1 LKTVIKISLLI
12 LVQLALFHQNIIA
25 QDTSMVVQTPVKKLT
40 RDPLRATMLA
50 VVFPGM
56 GQVYNRKYWKI
67 PVVYAGFG
75 GLAYFIGSNS
85 SNYRTYMKAYQDF
98 SDDIPETRSYQEL
111 EGLKGVDPA
120 TYDKATHLQTYI
132 QYQEQMLRLIDYY
145 KRYRDL
151 SYIGLGAWYLISI
164 LDANVDASLF
174 NYDVSDNLDL
184 AVMPVQMPV
193 GGLMVA
199 GVNVSLRLKF

>member
-1 LKTVIKISLLI
+1 
-12 LVQLALFHQNIIA
+12 
-25 QDTSMVVQTPVKKLT
+25 
-40 RDPLRATMLA
+40 MLA

-75 GLAYFIGSNS
+75 GLAYSINFNS
-85 SNYRTYMKAYQDF
+85 SNYRTYIKAFQDF
-98 SDDIPETRSYQEL
+98 TDDVPATNSYLEL

-120 TYDKATHLQTYI
+120 TYDRTTNLQTYN
-132 QYQEQMLRLIDYY
+132 YYKDQMTRLIEYY

-174 NYDVSDNLDL
+174 NFDVSDNLDL
-184 AVMPVQMPV
+184 SVLPVQIPV
-193 GGLMVA
+193 GEGIMVA
-199 GVNVSLRLKF
+199 GVNVSFRLNF